1 MREYLLVELSTLL
14 GEEAKMP
21 VPSVAGRPDF
31 QRLFESGPGLYV
43 VLSPEQSYAIVAV
56 TDSYLRA
63 TMTNREEILGRSLF
77 DVFPDNPADPGATQ
91 VRNNLRAS
99 FEAVV
104 RTGQPDVM
112 PVQKY
117 DIHGPRAAGAGFEE
131 RYWSP
136 INSPVFSKNG
146 SVGYVIHRV
155 EDVTEFVQLKQHDD
169 DEQRVSTILQSR
181 AEHSEAE
188 LFLRGQ
194 EIQDLN
200 SQLRAA
206 DAAQLD
212 LQASQLIR
220 QTEQLHEANAGLRE
234 LTARLLQIQDEERRR
249 IARELHDSIGQML
262 VAQGMYLSSVAA
274 ESRHLS
280 VTAAEALKDS
290 AKLIEEMSRELR
302 TISYLL
308 HPPLLDEAGLASAIR
323 WFAEGFAERSKI
335 SVSLELTPALGRLS
349 DEFEIAIFRIVQECL
364 TNIHRHSGSPS
375 ATIRLDLSPEEIT
388 LEIKDAGKG
397 IPREKRIKVTSGRSS
412 GVGIRGMRE
421 RIVQLGGN
429 VEINSNANGTA
440 IIARLPV
447 ANASFRPMT
456 AEAGA

>member
-1 MREYLLVELSTLL
+1 MLISSIAGRLDFQCLFETGPELS
-14 GEEAKMP
+14 
-21 VPSVAGRPDF
+21 
-31 QRLFESGPGLYV
+31 V
-43 VLSPEQSYAIVAV
+43 VLSPEQNYAIVAV

-63 TMTNREEILGRSLF
+63 TMTNREEVLGRSLF
-77 DVFPDNPADPGATQ
+77 EVFPANPGDSGATE
-91 VRNNLRAS
+91 VRNKLRAS

-104 RTGQPDVM
+104 RTGQPDMM

-117 DIHGPRAAGAGFEE
+117 DIHGPRAAGTGFQE

-136 INSPVFSKNG
+136 INLPVFSQNG
-146 SVGYVIHRV
+146 SVGYVIHHV
-155 EDVTEFVQLKQHDD
+155 EDVTEFVRLKQHDD
-169 DEQRVSTILQSR
+169 NEQRLATILQSR

-200 SQLRAA
+200 SQLRTA

-212 LQASQLIR
+212 LQASQLVR
-220 QTEQLHEANAGLRE
+220 QAEQLHVANASLRE

-274 ESRHLS
+274 ESKHLS
-280 VTAAEALKDS
+280 VAAAGALKDS
-290 AKLIEEMSRELR
+290 TKLIEEMSRELR

-323 WFAEGFAERSKI
+323 WFADGFAERSKI
-335 SVSLELTPALGRLS
+335 SVSLEVTPALGRLS

-388 LEIKDAGKG
+388 LEIKDVGRG
-397 IPREKRIKVTSGRSS
+397 ILPENRMRAISGRSP
-412 GVGIRGMRE
+412 GVGIRGMQE
-421 RIVQLGGN
+421 RIAQLGGKI
-429 VEINSNANGTA
+429 EINSNANGTA
-440 IIARLPV
+440 IVARLPF
-447 ANASFRPMT
+447 ANTSCSRPMT
-456 AEAGA
+456 TGTSA

>member
-1 MREYLLVELSTLL
+1 ML
-14 GEEAKMP
+14 
-21 VPSVAGRPDF
+21 VPSTAGRLDF
-31 QRLFESGPGLYV
+31 QRVFESGPELSA
-43 VLSPEQSYAIVAV
+43 VLAPEQNYAIVAV

-63 TMTNREEILGRSLF
+63 TMTNREEVLGRSLF
-77 DVFPDNPADPGATQ
+77 EVFPANPADSGATE
-91 VRNNLRAS
+91 VRNKLRAS

-117 DIHGPRAAGAGFEE
+117 DIHGPRAAGRGFEE

-136 INSPVFSKNG
+136 INSPVFSQNG
-146 SVGYVIHRV
+146 SVGYVIHHV
-155 EDVTEFVQLKQHDD
+155 EDVTEFVRLKQHDD
-169 DEQRVSTILQSR
+169 NEQRLSTILQSR
-181 AEHSEAE
+181 AEHSDAE

-194 EIQDLN
+194 EIQNLN
-200 SQLRAA
+200 SQLRTA

-212 LQASQLIR
+212 LQASQLVS
-220 QTEQLHEANAGLRE
+220 QTKQLHEANTSLRE

-262 VAQGMYLSSVAA
+262 VAQGMYLSSVVA
-274 ESRHLS
+274 ESKHLS
-280 VTAAEALKDS
+280 VAAAGALNDS
-290 AKLIEEMSRELR
+290 TKLIEEMSRELR

-375 ATIRLDLSPEEIT
+375 ATIRLALSAQEIT
-388 LEIKDAGKG
+388 LEITDVGRG
-397 IPREKRIKVTSGRSS
+397 IIPEKRMRAVSGRSS
-412 GVGIRGMRE
+412 GVGIRGMQE
-421 RIVQLGGN
+421 RIAQLGGKI
-429 VEINSNANGTA
+429 EINSNASGTA
-440 IIARLPV
+440 IVARLPI
-447 ANASFRPMT
+447 ANTSCSRPMAT
-456 AEAGA
+456 GTSV